1 MRARPNS
8 RGVLRPLAVA
18 VLAAWLVLPGS
29 AGMAGSL
36 HVEVNGEQVTV
47 RAEAVSIRTLLEALT
62 QHGNLQVVMEAPLE
76 EIVTVACEQ
85 LSMPDVIRAILRHRN
100 YALQYA
106 QPDAAPDKPGLS
118 RPNVLWV
125 YPGSTLDGTG
135 DDVAAYVPETVTL
148 HAVSSDPQEVTGHGP
163 AGADVVKR
171 RQAVL
176 TLADSGSKGEQAM
189 MALAVALVD
198 TDAGV
203 REEAVDALADIG
215 GPAALGLLENALHDP
230 DRAVRETAIE
240 AIAGIGGD
248 EAASALT
255 PLLNDADAG
264 LRTDAV
270 DALGEIGGATAIELL
285 QRALADEQADIREVA
300 AGYLATLSDRGP

>member
-8 RGVLRPLAVA
+8 TRLLRPLAVA

-29 AGMAGSL
+29 AGAAGPL
-36 HVEVNGEQVTV
+36 HVEVNGELVTV
-47 RAEAVSIRTLLEALT
+47 RAEAVSIRTLLEELT
-62 QHGNLQVVMEAPLE
+62 RHSKLQVVMEAPLE
-76 EIVTVACEQ
+76 ESVTVTCEQ
-85 LSMPDVIRAILRHRN
+85 QSMPDVIRAILRHRN

-106 QPDAAPDKPGLS
+106 QPDATPDKSGGS

-125 YPGSTLDGTG
+125 YSGSTLDGAG
-135 DDVAAYVPETVTL
+135 DDVAVYEPQTVTP
-148 HAVSSDPQEVTGHGP
+148 HAVAPDPQEVAGHGP

-189 MALAVALVD
+189 VALAVALVD
-198 TDAGV
+198 ADAGV

-215 GPAALGLLENALHDP
+215 GPAALGLLESALRDP

-270 DALGEIGGATAIELL
+270 DALGEIGGDTATELL
-285 QRALADEQADIREVA
+285 QRALADEQAEIREVA
-300 AGYLATLSDRGP
+300 AGYLATLSRRGL